1 MDKPNNVGVTDTL
14 PPPPASSSAYAFSTD
29 VVMLPEPKGRRA
41 EGVRA
46 LRTHILAQHVEDG
59 RRGLAI
65 CGASPDVGVTF
76 TAVNLA
82 VSLSQV
88 GLNVLLID
96 ADMRASQIDGF
107 IRGPASPG
115 LKQFLEDEEVLTSS
129 VIQREVVP
137 NLSVLFSGG
146 NGVNAQELLAG
157 ERFSQLVKDC
167 LRDFDIT
174 IIDTPPANT
183 CADARRISSVV
194 GYSLIVARRNV
205 SYVNDIRHLAAQLQ
219 GDKALVV
226 GSVMN
231 EV

>member
-1 MDKPNNVGVTDTL
+1 MDKSNSLVVAEASPPL
-14 PPPPASSSAYAFSTD
+14 PAPVNAYSFSTD
-29 VVMLPEPKGRRA
+29 IVMLPEPMGRRA

-65 CGASPDVGVTF
+65 CGASPGVGATF

-82 VSLSQV
+82 VSLSQI
-88 GLNVLLID
+88 GMSVLLID
-96 ADMRASQIDGF
+96 ADMRASQISDF
-107 IRGPASPG
+107 IRGPSSPG
-115 LKQFLEDEEVLTSS
+115 LKQFLEDEDVATSG
-129 VIQREVVP
+129 VIRREVAP
-137 NLSVLFSGG
+137 NLSVMFSGG
-146 NGVNAQELLAG
+146 NGSNAQELLAG
-157 ERFSQLVKDC
+157 ERFSQLIKGC

-174 IIDTPPANT
+174 IIDTPPANI

-194 GYSLIVARRNV
+194 GYSLIVARRNA
-205 SYVNDIRHLAAQLQ
+205 SYVADIRHLAAQLH

-231 EV
+231 EA